1 MQYTIRWIVRLRW
14 DSDYTGATPLIKQQT
29 VFYIRPLP
37 RIDSVPVE
45 NKTVNRIYCFC
56 PLVFIFVLHH
66 VLFLKMSISLLT
78 ILRETNEFSI
88 DFDSVWWRKLET
100 VYVDDNSEMVTNL
113 KIILPPISQN
123 FNHTSPHITTHQKIL
138 VANITVAIIFPNLA
152 TRNSDSII
160 VLARDSLA
168 LWILMRMTLNKWWC
182 SCKIAIQSIRFASR
196 YF

>member
-29 VFYIRPLP
+29 VFNIRPLP

-45 NKTVNRIYCFC
+45 NKTVNRIYWFC

-78 ILRETNEFSI
+78 ILRGTNEFSI
-88 DFDSVWWRKLET
+88 DFDSVWWRMLET

-113 KIILPPISQN
+113 RIILPPISQN
-123 FNHTSPHITTHQKIL
+123 FNHHTSKIL
-138 VANITVAIIFPNLA
+138 FATVTVAIIFPNLA